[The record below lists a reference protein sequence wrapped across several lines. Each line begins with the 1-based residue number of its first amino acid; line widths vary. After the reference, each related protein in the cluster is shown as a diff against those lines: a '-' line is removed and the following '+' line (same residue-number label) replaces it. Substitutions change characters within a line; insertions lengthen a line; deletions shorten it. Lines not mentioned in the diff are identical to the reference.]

1 MGNWMSETT
10 ARLLVVDDNEDN
22 RETLA
27 RRLQRRGFDVGVA
40 ADGFKALDA
49 IGREAYDLVLLDVQ
63 MPGMSGFDVLK
74 QLRVDHPPTRLP
86 VIIAT
91 ARTEREDVVEA
102 LKLGAND
109 YVTKP
114 FDFPVVLA
122 RVETQLAHKR
132 AVDRI
137 VSLEED
143 LRRRNEELEEHNR
156 RMRRSLELA
165 ADMQRAL
172 LPSGPLDGAAGVR
185 YASTYHPCD
194 ELGGDI
200 LNIFPI
206 GSRHV
211 GLYLLDV
218 SGHGVPAALLSV
230 TLSRMLQPR
239 PGQSSLVARAG
250 ESGLEPR
257 SAADVVLELNRRFPM
272 DDHLEQYFTIFY
284 GVLDMGSGVLR
295 FASAGHPPALYLPAD
310 GPSRF
315 LDSNGGFAIG
325 WIPDSKYQ
333 EHELPMRPG
342 DRLLVYS
349 DGIIETANDQ
359 AQAFG
364 RERLNQTADAARQAS
379 LDPLLEHVVRAAAEF
394 RGPAAAADDVSALVI
409 EWAPSVTAV

>member
-1 MGNWMSETT
+1 MSEPTG
-10 ARLLVVDDNEDN
+10 RLLVVDDSEDN

-27 RRLQRRGFDVGVA
+27 RRLQRRGFEVDVA
-40 ADGFKALDA
+40 ADGFQALEA

-63 MPGMSGFDVLK
+63 MPGMSGFEVLK
-74 QLRVDHPPTRLP
+74 HLRVDHAPTRLP

-91 ARTEREDVVEA
+91 ARTDREDIVEA
-102 LKLGAND
+102 LNLGAND

-114 FDFPVVLA
+114 LDFPVVLA

-137 VSLEED
+137 LSLEED

-172 LPSGPLDGAAGVR
+172 LPAGPLDVPGVR

-206 GSRHV
+206 GPRHV

-239 PGQSSLVARAG
+239 PGQSSLVARVG
-250 ESGLEPR
+250 ETGLEPR
-257 SAADVVLELNRRFPM
+257 SPAEVAVELNRRFPM

-284 GVLDMGSGVLR
+284 GVLDVASGLLR
-295 FASAGHPPALYLPAD
+295 FASGGHPPALYLPANE
-310 GPSRF
+310 PSRF
-315 LDSNGGFAIG
+315 LDASGFAIG
-325 WIPDSKYQ
+325 WFPDAAYR
-333 EHELPMRPG
+333 EYELPLAPG

-349 DGIIETANDQ
+349 DGIIETANDA

-364 RERLNQTADAARQAS
+364 RDRLARDAEASRQAPLEALLETIVHAAR
-379 LDPLLEHVVRAAAEF
+379 EF
-394 RGPAAAADDVSALVI
+394 RGAGPTLDDISALAI
-409 EWAPSVTAV
+409 ERAP

>member
-1 MGNWMSETT
+1 MTQPP

-22 RETLA
+22 RQTLA
-27 RRLQRRGFDVGVA
+27 RRLQRRGFEVGLA
-40 ADGFKALDA
+40 ADGFQA
-49 IGREAYDLVLLDVQ
+49 IEAVGREAYDLVLLDVQ

-74 QLRVDHPPTRLP
+74 KLRVDHPPTRLP

-91 ARTEREDVVEA
+91 ARTDREDIVEA

-114 FDFPVVLA
+114 LDFPVVLA

-137 VSLEED
+137 LSLEED

-172 LPSGPLDGAAGVR
+172 LPAGPLDVPGLQ
-185 YASTYHPCD
+185 YASVYHPCD

-206 GSRHV
+206 GPRHV

-250 ESGLEPR
+250 ERGLEPR
-257 SAADVVLELNRRFPM
+257 SPAEVATELNRRFPM
-272 DDHLEQYFTIFY
+272 DDHLEQYFTLFY
-284 GVLDMGSGVLR
+284 GVFDLERGVLR
-295 FASAGHPPALYLPAD
+295 FVSAGHPPALCLPAS
-310 GPSRF
+310 GASRF
-315 LDSNGGFAIG
+315 VDSIGFAIG
-325 WIPDSKYQ
+325 WFPDA
-333 EHELPMRPG
+333 EFHDHELALFAG
-342 DRLLVYS
+342 DRLVAYS
-349 DGIIETANDQ
+349 DGIIETGNDA

-364 RERLNQTADAARQAS
+364 RHRLAQAAEASRQAP
-379 LDPLLEHVVRAAAEF
+379 LDVLLESVVHSASEF
-394 RGPAAAADDVSALVI
+394 RGPAPASDDVSALAI
-409 EWAPSVTAV
+409 EWAPRLG

>member
-1 MGNWMSETT
+1 MSETT

-27 RRLQRRGFDVGVA
+27 RRLRRRGFDVGVA

-49 IGREAYDLVLLDVQ
+49 IARERYDLVLLDVQ

-102 LKLGAND
+102 LELGAND

-143 LRRRNEELEEHNR
+143 LRRRNEDLEEHNR

-172 LPSGPLDGAAGVR
+172 LPSGPLDGVTGVR
-185 YASTYHPCD
+185 YASTYYPCD

-206 GSRHV
+206 GAQHV

-230 TLSRMLQPR
+230 TLSRILQAR

-250 ESGLEPR
+250 ERGLEPR
-257 SAADVVLELNRRFPM
+257 SPAEVVLELNRRFPM

-284 GVLDMGSGVLR
+284 GVLDVSSGVLR
-295 FASAGHPPALYLPAD
+295 FASAGHPPALYLPAED
-310 GPSRF
+310 QSRF
-315 LDSNGGFAIG
+315 LDLGGFAIG
-325 WIPDSKYQ
+325 WMPDSKYP

-349 DGIIETANDQ
+349 DGIIETANSPTE
-359 AQAFG
+359 AFG
-364 RERLNQTADAARQAS
+364 RDRLNQTAHAARQAS
-379 LDPLLEHVVRAAAEF
+379 LDQLLEQVVRAAAEF
-394 RGPAAAADDVSALVI
+394 RGAAAAADDVSALVI
-409 EWAPSVTAV
+409 EWAPSATAV

>member
-1 MGNWMSETT
+1 MNQPPP

-49 IGREAYDLVLLDVQ
+49 VAREAYDLVLLDVQ

-172 LPSGPLDGAAGVR
+172 LPSGPLDGAADVR

-230 TLSRMLQPR
+230 TLSRMLQAR

-250 ESGLEPR
+250 ETGLEPR
-257 SAADVVLELNRRFPM
+257 SATDVLLELNRRFPM

-284 GVLDMGSGVLR
+284 GVLDVGSGVLR

-315 LDSNGGFAIG
+315 LDSSGFAIG
-325 WIPDSKYQ
+325 WMPDAKYPEQ
-333 EHELPMRPG
+333 ELPMRHG

-349 DGIIETANDQ
+349 DGIIETANGQ
-359 AQAFG
+359 AEAFG
-364 RERLNQTADAARQAS
+364 RDRLNQTADAARQAS
-379 LDPLLEHVVRAAAEF
+379 LDQLLEHVVRAADDF
-394 RGPAAAADDVSALVI
+394 RGAAAAADDVSALVV
-409 EWAPSVTAV
+409 EWAPSVTTV